1 MEEGKDK
8 RMETHFQKELQEL
21 KEELLKMAALVEE
34 AISNAIQSLVRR
46 DSGLAKKTF
55 EGEDQINRMEIHIGI
70 IALN

>member
-1 MEEGKDK
+1 MEEGKEK